1 MPRLKVT
8 VQVNGRPLRRA
19 YVEHLVFG
27 VGAGMYLTDDS
38 GRIRDE
44 QGNLGIDSA
53 TRNADIRVHCQ
64 NTIARVLNGRA
75 ANIAVHQDKAIA
87 DASVVN
93 LNTQA
98 EQDDHYAILNRCL
111 LAYDIV
117 LRQFRPYAD
126 LTDADFPLGRKT
138 SLGDTRKQA
147 KRIEVS
153 YPSQFP
159 LGHLAFSEPKSQ
171 STGYPLVHIRDRTS
185 DGRLFGEAG
194 RAPTLIPSEL
204 AHALHFSLFSTAAR
218 GGIQNDYIGW
228 IATDIAN
235 GGAGTH
241 TIGARTSPKVAYI
254 EALDHFSS
262 RFSEHVRVNVQG
274 GGSTL
279 VAQQAITPRI
289 RQDFVAAELAGTP
302 ADGTP
307 VCALDTAGN
316 IVPAAGLSGSDDE
329 GSVYGCIFVDFAR
342 RVGLR
347 TAVNAYL
354 RSAASGAITFGQY
367 RNWIRDNRPQHL
379 TAIDAARATW
389 GL

>member
-27 VGAGMYLTDDS
+27 VGTGMYLTDDT

-44 QGNLGIDSA
+44 QGNEGIDSLS
-53 TRNADIRVHCQ
+53 RNADIRVHCQ
-64 NTIARVLNGRA
+64 NSVVRVLNGA
-75 ANIAVHQDKAIA
+75 ALNIAVHQDKSIL
-87 DASVVN
+87 DGSVVN
-93 LNTQA
+93 LNTIA
-98 EQDDHYAILNRCL
+98 EQHHHYAILNRCL

-117 LRQFRPYAD
+117 FRQFRPYSD
-126 LTDADFPLGRKT
+126 LRDADFPLGRKT
-138 SLGDTRKQA
+138 SLRGTRDQA

-153 YPSQFP
+153 FPSQFP
-159 LGHLAFSEPKSQ
+159 LGALAFSEPKSV
-171 STGYPLVHIRDRTS
+171 STGLPLVHIRSRAS

-194 RAPTLIPSEL
+194 QAPTLLASEL
-204 AHALHFSLFSTAAR
+204 AHALHFSLFTASAR

-235 GGAGTH
+235 GGSGTH

-254 EALDHFSS
+254 EALDHFAS
-262 RFSEHVRVNVQG
+262 RFAEHVRVNIQG

-279 VAQQAITPRI
+279 LVQQAMTAQI
-289 RQDFVAAELAGTP
+289 RQGFLAAELAGIP

-307 VCALDTAGN
+307 VCTLDAQGG
-316 IVPAAGLSGSDDE
+316 IVPAAGLNGSDDE
-329 GSVYGCIFVDFAR
+329 GSVFGCIFVDFAR
-342 RVGLR
+342 RTGLR

-354 RSAASGAITFGQY
+354 RSASAGATTFGEY
-367 RNWIRDNRPQHL
+367 RTWIRDNRPQHL
-379 TAIDAARATW
+379 TAIDAARNTW